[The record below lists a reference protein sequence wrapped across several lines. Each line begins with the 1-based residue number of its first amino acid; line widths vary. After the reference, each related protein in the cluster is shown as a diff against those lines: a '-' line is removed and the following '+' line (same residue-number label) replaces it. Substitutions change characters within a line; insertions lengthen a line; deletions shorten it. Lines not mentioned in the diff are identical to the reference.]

1 MRQIFECMRCGEE
14 TVITELPARCPR
26 CGSGTGVL
34 RPEDQPPT
42 RPEPEQRRQYRETA
56 DVIRAMSI
64 PTFTDAQVLLLLDN
78 CLVKARQCKARELEA
93 EARGEHSRVE
103 YLRKLGAHY
112 ASMQQALENQIFRQ
126 GITASELA

>member
-1 MRQIFECMRCGEE
+1 
-14 TVITELPARCPR
+14 
-26 CGSGTGVL
+26 
-34 RPEDQPPT
+34 
-42 RPEPEQRRQYRETA
+42 
-56 DVIRAMSI
+56 MSI

-126 GITASELA
+126 GITASELAERLARLDRRLEPRSDSLPGKRTRTEVETKAE